1 MLLDLVTLL
10 ALALALAMDAFAA
23 ALCSGA
29 AARPAPGVGGAL
41 RIGLTFGAAQA
52 MMPVIGW
59 GLGLAF
65 ASMIREIDHWV
76 AFVLLAVIGVR
87 MLAEGLSGS
96 GEDAGCEPLPTGWP
110 LIATAIATSID
121 AAAAGVTLAFLDR
134 SILVASA
141 VIGAVT
147 LVLSSIGVLL
157 GAAAGAFLGK
167 RAEVAGGLILIG
179 LGTKILIE
187 HLFFGG

>member
-1 MLLDLVTLL
+1 MLLNLLTLL

-52 MMPVIGW
+52 IMPAIGW

-76 AFVLLAVIGVR
+76 AFILLAFIGAR
-87 MLAEGLSGS
+87 MLKEGLSG
-96 GEDAGCEPLPTGWP
+96 GEEDSGCESLPTGWP
-110 LIATAIATSID
+110 LIATAVATSID
-121 AAAAGVTLAFLDR
+121 AAAAGVTLAFLDQ

-141 VIGAVT
+141 VIGTVT
-147 LVLSSIGVLL
+147 LILSAIGVML

-167 RAEVAGGLILIG
+167 RAEIAGGLILIA